1 MGILPS
7 YISFSLRKPKM
18 LIYRLLLVGILS
30 RGLGLSQVLEESTE
44 QRHSRSVVNMDELLK
59 MEDDLAGNLEKYKDQ
74 LSHRAETIRWW
85 VRETNKLIHNLCK
98 PWRGI
103 HQIKEMLLKRK
114 SFWKNPFITY
124 SLIRHMQADWLM
136 WQEYLKKPVGLGS

>member
-74 LSHRAETIRWW
+74 LSHRAETIRW
-85 VRETNKLIHNLCK
+85 
-98 PWRGI
+98 
-103 HQIKEMLLKRK
+103 
-114 SFWKNPFITY
+114 
-124 SLIRHMQADWLM
+124 
-136 WQEYLKKPVGLGS
+136 